1 MSRIML
7 GVICGAVFGVVA
19 AASMIPLK
27 MEDKNRAMLG
37 AFLHRFAIGFVIC
50 NISLPWQGWVGGLV
64 LGLGLSLPEAVITK
78 AYVPILV
85 LGTIGG
91 GIIGYLVG

>member
-1 MSRIML
+1 MSRIVL
-7 GVICGAVFGVVA
+7 GIICGVAFGAVA
-19 AASMIPLK
+19 AGSMIPLK

-37 AFLHRFAIGFVIC
+37 AFLHRFAVGFVIC
-50 NISLPWQGWVGGLV
+50 NISLPWPSWVSGLA

-91 GIIGYLVG
+91 GIIGYIVG